1 MAHWLNLTDL
11 ISIEQL
17 QPRGIQLDIE
27 RAALWPHSPLQAA
40 LGAYWPL
47 SRIGA
52 DTIILYPPAR
62 RGRALG
68 FVQIRSRARR
78 PEADITFICPGLD
91 FHEDAV
97 SIWYRLLAEC
107 TQHVGNQGGLRLFCQ
122 VTGGDGAEEVFRQ
135 AGFSA
140 YAHEDIYRLAE
151 RPPELVKSPLL
162 RRQRS
167 RDDWNVLRLYTQ
179 TTPRPVQIAEGMS
192 SPEGH
197 TSKMRDWWDQA
208 HGSGYVLP
216 LGNDIAGAVRI
227 QRGKSAYWLR
237 MWLNPQ
243 THEYGPM
250 LVNGALSLL
259 WAAPRRPMYTSVR
272 EYQSGLRAPLED
284 MGFRFWRTTSLLVKH
299 TTARVKE
306 PLMKLVPA
314 LEKRAEP
321 AASVAHHSE

>member
-1 MAHWLNLTDL
+1 
-11 ISIEQL
+11 
-17 QPRGIQLDIE
+17 
-27 RAALWPHSPLQAA
+27 
-40 LGAYWPL
+40 
-47 SRIGA
+47 
-52 DTIILYPPAR
+52 
-62 RGRALG
+62 
-68 FVQIRSRARR
+68 
-78 PEADITFICPGLD
+78 
-91 FHEDAV
+91 
-97 SIWYRLLAEC
+97 
-107 TQHVGNQGGLRLFCQ
+107 
-122 VTGGDGAEEVFRQ
+122 
-135 AGFSA
+135 
-140 YAHEDIYRLAE
+140 
-151 RPPELVKSPLL
+151 
-162 RRQRS
+162 
-167 RDDWNVLRLYTQ
+167 
-179 TTPRPVQIAEGMS
+179 
-192 SPEGH
+192 
-197 TSKMRDWWDQA
+197 MRDWWDQA